1 MDGAEQLRPC
11 VVILVGRFHGVLRCL
26 RDHVRCDLVCA
37 GNFVCCC
44 DICKTVRE
52 ALFYKWCIAQ
62 FQQTVGKL
70 PDIFEYGF
78 FTAHLVKNI
87 LAGELLAECF
97 QCLRTFF
104 HAGHIGEDVMLLALA
119 QLEHLCVF
127 HSIGDGLFI
136 GTAAVD
142 GILNLIPHLFR
153 NVFAGLIN
161 VQGFGLYKI
170 GAFAGLSVNSL
181 QGRADLIRNAR
192 DRHLRHVGRDVANL
206 GARVQQE
213 AQAAGFG
220 QLLGERYRVLFRQ
233 AVADI
238 LHCGCNSFTIPGGD
252 IFEGFDLGIRQFEV
266 FPLAAQFLCTAGVQI
281 INTALR
287 IA

>member
-1 MDGAEQLRPC
+1 MLLVLPQLEYFG
-11 VVILVGRFHGVLRCL
+11 ILYHIRERLFIAAASINAVL
-26 RDHVRCDLVCA
+26 DLV
-37 GNFVCCC
+37 
-44 DICKTVRE
+44 
-52 ALFYKWCIAQ
+52 
-62 FQQTVGKL
+62 
-70 PDIFEYGF
+70 PD
-78 FTAHLVKNI
+78 
-87 LAGELLAECF
+87 
-97 QCLRTFF
+97 
-104 HAGHIGEDVMLLALA
+104 
-119 QLEHLCVF
+119 
-127 HSIGDGLFI
+127 
-136 GTAAVD
+136 
-142 GILNLIPHLFR
+142 LFR
-153 NVFAGLIN
+153 NVLTGLVN

-170 GAFAGLSVNSL
+170 GAFAGLSVKSL